1 MEQIDLL
8 KRCEQNA
15 HYNIYGYLVYKYYE
29 QMQLLLTS
37 NDKKKE
43 KETIIILNFIQ
54 SEIKKIKEKID
65 HDEKTEA

>member
-15 HYNIYGYLVYKYYE
+15 HYSIYNYLINKMYE
-29 QMQLLLTS
+29 QIKVLFS
-37 NDKKKE
+37 DNDKE
-43 KETIIILNFIQ
+43 KETVIILNFIQ

-65 HDEKTEA
+65 NDKETEA